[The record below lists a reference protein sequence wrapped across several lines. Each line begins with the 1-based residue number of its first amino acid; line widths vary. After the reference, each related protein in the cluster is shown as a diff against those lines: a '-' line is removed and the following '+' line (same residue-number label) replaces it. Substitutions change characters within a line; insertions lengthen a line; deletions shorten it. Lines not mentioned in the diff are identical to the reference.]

1 MYPLRITRRL
11 EAAKAWLRRQARG
24 TERCGL
30 VASSGAHR
38 LKPLGLNI
46 KDKIDA
52 PVWFLNDQNDVRS
65 SYYLEDVATEFDIQG
80 LELDWIGVAWDAD
93 FWLQH
98 GQWQYRKFKGTRWQ
112 QCNTVDSRRY
122 LLNTYRVLLTRARQ
136 GMVLF
141 IPEGSAADATRL
153 PEFYDEVYEFFRFMG
168 IPELE
173 EIDAEIT
180 IPVL

>member
-1 MYPLRITRRL
+1 LQAVYPLRITRQL
-11 EAAKAWLRRQARG
+11 EVAKAWLRQQARG

-46 KDKIDA
+46 RDKIDA
-52 PVWFLNDQNDVRS
+52 PVWFLNDRADVRS

-80 LELDWIGVAWDAD
+80 LELDWVGVAWDAD
-93 FWLQH
+93 FWMQH
-98 GQWQYRKFKGTRWQ
+98 GHWQYRKFVGTRWQ
-112 QCNTVDSRRY
+112 QCNTPDSRRY
-122 LLNTYRVLLTRARQ
+122 LLNAYRVLLTRARQ

-153 PEFYDEVYEFFRFMG
+153 PEFYDETYAFFRAIG
-168 IPELE
+168 IPALE
-173 EIDAEIT
+173 EDK
-180 IPVL
+180 LL